1 MLGCTLDLPTP
12 LHFAKLHFFVGCSL
26 SSWTTDFQH
35 LRSKSLEVTVCMNAV
50 STRLK
55 VQAVLTYF
63 ELVMMMVPY
72 GTWDTDRLASKLPE
86 SLVLRHKW
94 ITEFDIH

>member
-1 MLGCTLDLPTP
+1 
-12 LHFAKLHFFVGCSL
+12 
-26 SSWTTDFQH
+26 
-35 LRSKSLEVTVCMNAV
+35 MNAV

-63 ELVMMMVPY
+63 ELVMMMIIPC
-72 GTWDTDRLASKLPE
+72 GRWDTDHLVSKLPE

-94 ITEFDIH
+94 ITEYDIH